1 MQIIQDLAEFSRSL
15 SYPVMTIGVF
25 DGVHRGHQLIL
36 ERLTERAKKKQG
48 TSVLLT
54 FTPHPQKVI
63 SPAQAPLL
71 LQTRHQKEKILETLD
86 VDIMLR
92 LPFTRRL
99 SLYSPSEFAL
109 QILHNHGIREIH
121 VGSNFRFGHRRS
133 GDIATLRSLGEE
145 YRFQVHEID
154 PVYHRETRISS
165 SYIRRLL
172 SAGKVTLARR
182 LLGRP
187 YQVEGIVVRGS
198 GKGAQLDFPTANLE
212 LENELVPAAGVYVS
226 RAHLNGK
233 TYTAVTN
240 IGYRPTIREQSTDVP
255 VVEPH
260 FLDFEENIYGKHM
273 KLDLCFRVRAEKKFD
288 GVEDLKR
295 QIGKDVER
303 TRRYMKKLTE
313 LQARIMPR
321 FSS

>member
-1 MQIIQDLAEFSRSL
+1 
-15 SYPVMTIGVF
+15 MTIGVF
-25 DGVHRGHQLIL
+25 DGVHLGHQLIL
-36 ERLTERAKKKQG
+36 QRLTERAKKKNG

-54 FTPHPQKVI
+54 FTPHPQKII
-63 SPAQAPLL
+63 SPSQAPLL
-71 LQTRHQKEKILETLD
+71 LQTRHQKEKILEALD

-99 SLYSPSEFAL
+99 SLDSPSDFAL

-133 GDIATLRSLGEE
+133 GDISTLTSLGEE
-145 YRFQVHEID
+145 YRFQVHEIA
-154 PVYHRETRISS
+154 PVHHRGARISS
-165 SYIRRLL
+165 SNVRRVLG
-172 SAGKVTLARR
+172 AGRATLARH

-198 GKGAQLDFPTANLE
+198 GKGAQLAFPTANLD
-212 LENELVPAAGVYVS
+212 LENELIPATGVYIT
-226 RAHLNGK
+226 RAHLDGK
-233 TYTAVTN
+233 TYPAVTN
-240 IGYRPTIREQSTDVP
+240 IGNRPTIRGQSTDKP

-260 FLDFEENIYGKHM
+260 LLDFKENIYGKHM
-273 KLDLCFRVRAEKKFD
+273 KLDLCFRLRAEKKFA

-295 QIGKDVER
+295 QIRKDVER
-303 TRRYMKKLTE
+303 TRKYIKKLTK
-313 LQARIMPR
+313 LQARIMNS

>member
-1 MQIIQDLAEFSRSL
+1 MQIIEDLTRFPTSL

-25 DGVHRGHQLIL
+25 DGVHLGHQLIL
-36 ERLTERAKKKQG
+36 QRLTERAKKKNG

-54 FTPHPQKVI
+54 FTPHPQKII

-109 QILHNHGIREIH
+109 QILHNLGIREIH

-133 GDIATLRSLGEE
+133 GDIAALTSLGTE
-145 YRFQVHEID
+145 YRFQVHEIA
-154 PVYHRETRISS
+154 PVHHRGTRISS
-165 SYIRRLL
+165 SNIRSLL
-172 SAGKVTLARR
+172 AAGNATLARH

-198 GKGAQLDFPTANLE
+198 GKGAQLAFPTANLG
-212 LENELVPAAGVYVS
+212 LENELIAATGVYVT

-233 TYTAVTN
+233 TYMAVTN
-240 IGYRPTIREQSTDVP
+240 IGNRPTICEQSTDKP

-260 FLDFEENIYGKHM
+260 LLDFKENIYGKRM
-273 KLDLCFRVRAEKKFD
+273 KLDLCFRLRAEKKFD
-288 GVEDLKR
+288 SVEELKR

-303 TRRYMKKLTE
+303 TRRYIKKLTE
-313 LQARIMPR
+313 LLA
-321 FSS
+321 

>member
-1 MQIIQDLAEFSRSL
+1 MQIIEDLAKFPQSL

-25 DGVHRGHQLIL
+25 DGVHLGHQLIL
-36 ERLTERAKKKQG
+36 RRLSERAREKKG

-54 FTPHPQKVI
+54 FTPHPQKII

-71 LQTRHQKEKILETLD
+71 LQTRQQKEKILEGLD

-99 SLYSPSEFAL
+99 SLCSPSEFAL

-133 GDIATLRSLGEE
+133 GDIAALTSLGEE
-145 YRFQVHEID
+145 YRFEVHEID

-165 SYIRRLL
+165 SHIRSLL
-172 SAGKVTLARR
+172 AAGRVTLARR

-187 YQVEGIVVRGS
+187 YQIEGIVVRGS
-198 GKGAQLDFPTANLE
+198 GRGAQLAFPTANLD
-212 LENELVPAAGVYVS
+212 LENELIPANGVYVT

-233 TYTAVTN
+233 AYPAVTN
-240 IGYRPTIREQSTDVP
+240 IGYRPTIREQSTDQP

-260 FLDFEENIYGKHM
+260 LLDFEENIYGKHM
-273 KLDLCFRVRAEKKFD
+273 KLDLCFRLRAEKKFD
-288 GVEDLKR
+288 GVQDLKR
-295 QIGKDVER
+295 QIGKDVQR

-313 LQARIMPR
+313 LLG
-321 FSS
+321 

>member
-1 MQIIQDLAEFSRSL
+1 MQIIQSLTDFPRSL

-25 DGVHRGHQLIL
+25 DGVHSGHQLIL
-36 ERLTERAKKKQG
+36 DRLSQRAREKKG

-54 FTPHPQKVI
+54 FTPHPQKII

-71 LQTRHQKEKILETLD
+71 LQTRHQKERILETKD

-99 SLYSPSEFAL
+99 SLYSPSEFAR

-133 GDIATLRSLGEE
+133 GNIATLASLGEE
-145 YRFQVHEID
+145 FRFEVHEIV
-154 PVYHRETRISS
+154 PVYHHQTRISS

-172 SAGKVTLARR
+172 SAGRTTLARR

-187 YQVEGIVVRGS
+187 YQIEGIVVRGS
-198 GKGAQLDFPTANLE
+198 GQGAQLNFPTANLD
-212 LENELVPAAGVYVS
+212 LENELIPATGVYVS
-226 RAHLNGK
+226 RAHLNGN
-233 TYTAVTN
+233 TYPAVTN
-240 IGYRPTIREQSTDVP
+240 IGHRPTLREQTSHTP

-260 FLDFEENIYGKHM
+260 LLDFEENIYGKHM
-273 KLDLCFRVRAEKKFD
+273 KLDLCFRLRSEKQFES
-288 GVEDLKR
+288 VEDLKR

-303 TRRYMKKLTE
+303 TRRYMQKLAD
-313 LQARIMPR
+313 L
-321 FSS
+321 

>member
-1 MQIIQDLAEFSRSL
+1 MQIIQDLAEFPRSL

-25 DGVHRGHQLIL
+25 DGVHLGHQRIL
-36 ERLTERAKKKQG
+36 ERLTERAQKKKG
-48 TSVLLT
+48 TSVILT
-54 FTPHPQKVI
+54 FTPHPQKII

-71 LQTRHQKEKILETLD
+71 LQTRDQKEEILETVD

-92 LPFTRRL
+92 LPFTRQL

-109 QILHNHGIREIH
+109 QVLHNHGIREIH

-133 GDIATLRSLGEE
+133 GDIAALTSLGEE

-154 PVYHRETRISS
+154 PVFHRGTRISS
-165 SYIRRLL
+165 SSIRGLL
-172 SAGKVTLARR
+172 AAGKVTLARH

-187 YQVEGIVVRGS
+187 YQIEGIVVHGS
-198 GKGAQLDFPTANLE
+198 GKGTQLDFPTANLD
-212 LENELVPAAGVYVS
+212 LENELIPAAGVYVS
-226 RAHLNGK
+226 RAHVNGK

-240 IGYRPTIREQSTDVP
+240 LGYRPTIREQLTDRP

-260 FLDFEENIYGKHM
+260 LLDFEENIYGKRM
-273 KLDLCFRVRAEKKFD
+273 KLDLYFRLRAEKRFD
-288 GVEDLKR
+288 GVEELKR

-303 TRRYMKKLTE
+303 TRRYMKKVAQL
-313 LQARIMPR
+313 IG
-321 FSS
+321 

>member
-1 MQIIQDLAEFSRSL
+1 MQIIQNLTDIPRSL

-25 DGVHRGHQLIL
+25 DGVHSGHQLIL
-36 ERLTERAKKKQG
+36 DRLSQRAREKKG

-54 FTPHPQKVI
+54 FTPHPQKII

-71 LQTRHQKEKILETLD
+71 LQTRHQKEKILETQD

-109 QILHNHGIREIH
+109 QILHNLGIREIH

-133 GDIATLRSLGEE
+133 GDIATLASLGEE
-145 YRFQVHEID
+145 FGFEVHEIV
-154 PVYHRETRISS
+154 PVHHHQTRISS
-165 SYIRRLL
+165 SYIRGLL
-172 SAGKVTLARR
+172 SAGRTTLARR

-187 YQVEGIVVRGS
+187 YQIEGIVVRGS
-198 GKGAQLDFPTANLE
+198 GKGAQLNFPTANLDP
-212 LENELVPAAGVYVS
+212 ENELIPATGVYVS

-233 TYTAVTN
+233 TYPAVTN
-240 IGYRPTIREQSTDVP
+240 IGHRPTLREQTTPTP
-255 VVEPH
+255 VIEPH
-260 FLDFEENIYGKHM
+260 LLDFEENIYGKPM
-273 KLDLCFRVRAEKKFD
+273 KLDLCFRLRGEKQFE
-288 GVEDLKR
+288 GVEDLKE

-303 TRRYMKKLTE
+303 TRRYMQRLAE
-313 LQARIMPR
+313 L
-321 FSS
+321 

>member
-1 MQIIQDLAEFSRSL
+1 MRIIEDLAEFPSSL

-25 DGVHRGHQLIL
+25 DGVHLGHQLIL
-36 ERLTERAKKKQG
+36 QRLIERAREKNG

-54 FTPHPQKVI
+54 FTPHPHKII
-63 SPAQAPLL
+63 SPDQAPLL
-71 LQTRHQKEKILETLD
+71 LQTRHQKETILEALD

-109 QILHNHGIREIH
+109 QILHNQGIREIH
-121 VGSNFRFGHRRS
+121 VGSNFQFGHRRS
-133 GDIATLRSLGEE
+133 GDIAVLTSLGKE
-145 YRFQVHEID
+145 YGFQVHEIT
-154 PVYHRETRISS
+154 PVHHHGTRISS
-165 SYIRRLL
+165 SYIRSLL
-172 SAGKVTLARR
+172 GSGRAALARH

-198 GKGAQLDFPTANLE
+198 GKGTQLAFPTANLD
-212 LENELVPAAGVYVS
+212 LENELIPATGVYIT
-226 RAHLNGK
+226 RAHLNGQ
-233 TYTAVTN
+233 THMAVTN
-240 IGYRPTIREQSTDVP
+240 IGIRPTIREQSTEKP

-260 FLDFEENIYGKHM
+260 LLDFEENIYGKHM
-273 KLDLCFRVRAEKKFD
+273 KLDLCFRLRAEKKFD

-303 TRRYMKKLTE
+303 ARRYIKRVTE
-313 LQARIMPR
+313 LLG
-321 FSS
+321 